1 MAKTTIDADSF
12 PQEILADDEPKYLR
26 RQKPVEIRRRKAGK
40 KPLNTYFRALL
51 VLVCLGAAGTAAYAT
66 TRYLRTAPAL
76 ELVHAE
82 QIVITGNNHVTRP
95 ALLGIFAVD
104 RGHSILRIPL
114 EARRKQ
120 IESIPWVEH
129 VSVRRDLPN
138 RLTVD
143 IQERVPIAFLRDDD
157 GLALIDIH
165 GVTLPSPQSG
175 DFNFPVVD
183 GIHAGLPADE
193 RERRMQMY
201 SGFLSQIDNAR
212 SGASSQV
219 SEVDLSDGHN
229 LVATFSDLTGTVTNS
244 SWDKSDGPLIVNF
257 GDHNFQQRFST
268 LLDQIGQWRA
278 TVGRVGSVD
287 LRFNGQVVVNPA
299 LDDSASAKS
308 PKTLASAHEPTQPLA
323 EIPPPGPRPDAA
335 KPEDANFASAKP
347 AAASVKPAVAKTST
361 AKPSVAK
368 RSVAHTTT
376 KPHAAAPTK
385 NSSTKVSPPLTA
397 HHTHERKH
405 AAAHSKPSPAAKST
419 ATKNARRH
427 PSAPAAKSS
436 KNSKGSKDANDKKS
450 AAKGN

>member
-1 MAKTTIDADSF
+1 LAKTTIDADSF

-114 EARRKQ
+114 EARRNQ

-143 IQERVPIAFLRDDD
+143 VQERVPIAFLRDDE

-212 SGASSQV
+212 SGAPSQV

-299 LDDSASAKS
+299 LDGSASAKA

-323 EIPPPGPRPDAA
+323 EIPPPTPRADTTTPKPSAA
-335 KPEDANFASAKP
+335 QPVAATSTAANSKPAVVTP
-347 AAASVKPAVAKTST
+347 AAAKSPA
-361 AKPSVAK
+361 
-368 RSVAHTTT
+368 RH
-376 KPHAAAPTK
+376 AAPTK
-385 NSSTKVSPPLTA
+385 NSSTKVSPPLAA

-405 AAAHSKPSPAAKST
+405 AAAHSKPSSAAKST
-419 ATKNARRH
+419 ATKNTKRH
-427 PSAPAAKSS
+427 QSAPAARSS
-436 KNSKGSKDANDKKS
+436 KNSKDTKDAKDKKS

>member
-12 PQEILADDEPKYLR
+12 PQEIIAEDEPKYLR

-51 VLVCLGAAGTAAYAT
+51 VLACLGAAGTAAYAT

-82 QIVITGNNHVTRP
+82 QIVITGNNHVSRP

-143 IQERVPIAFLRDDD
+143 VQERVPIAFLRDDD

-165 GVTLPSPQSG
+165 GVTLPRPQSG
-175 DFNFPVVD
+175 DYNFPVVD

-299 LDDSASAKS
+299 LDGSASAKT
-308 PKTLASAHEPTQPLA
+308 PKTLASAHPPAVQPTVPLA
-323 EIPPPGPRPDAA
+323 EIPPPAPRPDAA
-335 KPEDANFASAKP
+335 KPEDANFASTKP
-347 AAASVKPAVAKTST
+347 AAASVKPAAAKS
-361 AKPSVAK
+361 SVAK
-368 RSVAHTTT
+368 RSAAHSTT
-376 KPHAAAPTK
+376 KPHAAPAK
-385 NSSTKVSPPLTA
+385 NSSTKVSPPLAA
-397 HHTHERKH
+397 HHTHERKR
-405 AAAHSKPSPAAKST
+405 AAAHSKPSPAAKNT
-419 ATKNARRH
+419 ATKNTKRH
-427 PSAPAAKSS
+427 TSAPVAKSS
-436 KNSKGSKDANDKKS
+436 KNSKDSKDAKDKKS